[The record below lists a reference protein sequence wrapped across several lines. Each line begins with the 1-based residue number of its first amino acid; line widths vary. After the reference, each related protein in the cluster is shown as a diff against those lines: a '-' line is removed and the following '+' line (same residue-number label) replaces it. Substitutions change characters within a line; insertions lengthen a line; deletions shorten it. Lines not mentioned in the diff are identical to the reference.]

1 MATDLMRQ
9 QEMNLIAIFAS
20 YESLYLTE
28 TAHFEMQSEGA
39 SLGEHLKTAP

>member
-1 MATDLMRQ
+1 MRQ

-28 TAHFEMQSEGA
+28 TAGFRMQSGGA